1 MKWIK
6 DDQTKDVEHIVQD
19 RMKDYLKGE
28 KVNSKDPKWLIEQQ
42 RKRVSSKIRQEILL
56 KREEEKEKKD
66 RLEKLR
72 AATSESIAKRRVS
85 LWMEK
90 RSTYLRN
97 SSLEIRES

>member
-6 DDQTKDVEHIVQD
+6 DDQTKDVEQIVQD
-19 RMKDYLKGE
+19 RMKEYLKEE

-56 KREEEKEKKD
+56 KREDEKEKKD

-85 LWMEK
+85 LMEK

-97 SSLEIRES
+97 SSFIEIWQS